1 MESVDKDVMSRT
13 ATAISNQ
20 WREPWK
26 KSENNHREVEP
37 SEELVSSEC
46 KKKKKSSLYFLSHI
60 GSDYLVSASQSL
72 LTNIVWLHKVS

>member
-1 MESVDKDVMSRT
+1 MESVDKDVMSGT

-46 KKKKKSSLYFLSHI
+46 KKKKKNVPFIFWAILVLI
-60 GSDYLVSASQSL
+60 IWYLHPKAS
-72 LTNIVWLHKVS
+72 